1 MSKHLFTMETLLA
14 CARIR
19 GGIPALQAMEDYCE
33 AMEQVHRLAPVSE
46 EDVTAIQRR
55 IIAMANPTTLDEEA
69 L

>member
-1 MSKHLFTMETLLA
+1 MNKRLFTTETLFA
-14 CARIR
+14 CARIP

-33 AMEQVHRLAPVSE
+33 TMEQVRRLAPVSE

-55 IIAMANPTTLDEEA
+55 VIAMANPTTLDEEV